1 MERELARS
9 VVTPAIFSPA
19 DARRDLSKTGCSNRT
34 PWRFNRKQLVSQC
47 ASAVALRRFGRPGW
61 LIELWEDFL
70 RLPVRPGHT
79 ALSGFPRLS

>member
-1 MERELARS
+1 MERELPRS

-34 PWRFNRKQLVSQC
+34 PWRFNRKQLVSRC
-47 ASAVALRRFGRPGW
+47 ASALCRFARLAWP
-61 LIELWEDFL
+61 IELWEDFL